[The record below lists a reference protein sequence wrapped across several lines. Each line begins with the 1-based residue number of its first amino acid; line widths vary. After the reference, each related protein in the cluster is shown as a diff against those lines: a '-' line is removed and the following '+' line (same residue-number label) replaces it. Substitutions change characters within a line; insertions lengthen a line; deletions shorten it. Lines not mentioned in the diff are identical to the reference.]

1 MQTHSTIHRLL
12 IVLVFLVG
20 YSASSGQPRSRFP
33 GDMNLSL
40 RASATALS
48 CARIWETVI
57 PYTNENGCAG
67 PAATDCI
74 DRQAGHHT
82 QPTLGGGHAYT
93 HAQAASNAVCT
104 AKGNRA
110 WIGVTSI
117 GGVDAEVGAILD
129 NFAPEG
135 CSFALP
141 HESAYGNH
149 SADGTLGFELTQ
161 TAPAILQIVRGYAA
175 SRNASQGGECG
186 GLFCDPPFHSFEEEA
201 HYLVMILD
209 ANGNPVFVELSAESG
224 HGVYE
229 ILLPPG
235 RYSLL
240 WISRNRFGCSVT
252 SMTCPGTTGRCMVCS
267 VMAIGG
273 SSTTLG
279 VTLVINRRLAPI
291 LWGAVRAE
299 VDGSY
304 SIDDGDL
311 LSVIAEWGNNGY
323 ESLAA
328 VNNDGV
334 VDDGDLLLV
343 LQWLGT
349 EY

>member
-12 IVLVFLVG
+12 VVLMFLVG
-20 YSASSGQPRSRFP
+20 YSASSGQPRLRFP

-40 RASATALS
+40 RAFCTALS

-57 PYTNENGCAG
+57 SYTNENGCAG
-67 PAATDCI
+67 SAATDCI
-74 DRQAGHHT
+74 DQQAGYHT
-82 QPTLGGGHAYT
+82 PPTLGGGHAYT
-93 HAQAASNAVCT
+93 HAQAASGAACT

-117 GGVDAEVGAILD
+117 GGVNAEVGAILD

-135 CSFALP
+135 CSFALQ

-149 SADGTLGFELTQ
+149 SAGGTLEFELTQ
-161 TAPAILQIVRGYAA
+161 AAPAVLQIVRGYAA

-186 GLFCDPPFHSFEEEA
+186 GLFCYPPFHSFEEEA
-201 HYLVMILD
+201 HFLVMILD
-209 ANGNPVFVELSAESG
+209 ANGNPVFVELSAEFG
-224 HGVYE
+224 GVYE
-229 ILLPPG
+229 IMLPAG

-240 WISRNRFGCSVT
+240 WVSGNRLDCSVT
-252 SMTCPGTTGRCMVCS
+252 PMTCPGTTGRCMVCS

-273 SSTTLG
+273 SSTGLG
-279 VTLVINRRLAPI
+279 VTLVINRRLSVPI
-291 LWGAVRAE
+291 PWEAVRAD

-323 ESLAA
+323 ESLAD

-334 VDDGDLLLV
+334 VNDGDLLMV